1 MKRFLISLGI
11 LALIAPGLAFAAP
24 MKKAKPVPAPLS
36 IEEAEEPAGP
46 NDVFEPVNRATF
58 ALNDGIDAI
67 LINPVVAVWNGIVP
81 SFVRTGVGNFFN
93 NLDDIY
99 VGANHLLQGN
109 GARATMDF
117 QRVAV
122 NSTIGL
128 VGLVDVGAKMGIN
141 KVDGD
146 FGQTLG
152 VWGVPTGPY
161 LILPLIG
168 PSTVRE
174 TAGRGVRILTD
185 PRTYMDTVPSYSLM
199 GLEYVQIRADS
210 KANEG
215 LIAASSLDRYVFVRN
230 LYLQK
235 RALMVKSG
243 RETLNTSQAAK

>member
-1 MKRFLISLGI
+1 MKRFLIPLGL

-24 MKKAKPVPAPLS
+24 MKKAKPVLTPLP
-36 IEEAEEPAGP
+36 IEEREEPAPP
-46 NDVFEPVNRATF
+46 NDVFESVNRVTF
-58 ALNDGIDAI
+58 AFNDGIDAV
-67 LINPVVAVWNGIVP
+67 LINPLVTVWNTVIP

-99 VGANHLLQGN
+99 VGANHVLQGN
-109 GARATMDF
+109 GARAAMDF
-117 QRVAV
+117 QRVVV
-122 NSTIGL
+122 NSTIGI

-152 VWGVPTGPY
+152 VWGIPSGPY

-174 TAGRGVRILTD
+174 TAGRGGRILTD
-185 PRTYMDTVPSYSLM
+185 PRTYMDRVPSYALM

-243 RETLNTSQAAK
+243 RETLNSSQAAK